1 MIKRLSDHSV
11 FTMLL
16 LVLFALCLR
25 LPALWIIPKSGIVF
39 KPGLLIS
46 FVDTIN
52 QWPIFSVLISA
63 LIVMGQALFV
73 NFICRT
79 HGLVQP
85 VGYLPAYFFLLVQS
99 LFPENLLLTE
109 YHLGNLLVFIGLACF
124 FQLKDGFNTVTLF
137 YGSLCFGAT
146 ILIVP
151 DHLMVIIFL
160 IACVLV
166 YKNIVISDILAIVFG
181 LVMPYYFMKSLAFIC
196 HWDLKALRS
205 VETTPIDMTSFFGSG
220 FSTVFVKYT
229 VFALF
234 SVFVIFGLMRQI
246 GGYFQNNVNVRRSK
260 LVLILFFVYSIFL
273 MLIHWKEI
281 RNFHLLAAFPAAIF
295 LASFFSGERIPWWK
309 EILNYMLLGS
319 LIYSLYSPALVM

>member
-11 FTMLL
+11 FTLMV
-16 LVLFALCLR
+16 LVLFTLCLR
-25 LPALWIIPKSGIVF
+25 LPALWIIPKSGIIF
-39 KPGLLIS
+39 KPGLLFS
-46 FVDTIN
+46 WVDWIN
-52 QWPIFSVLISA
+52 QWPIFSVMIST
-63 LIVMGQALFV
+63 LMVMGQALFV

-85 VGYLPAYFFLLVQS
+85 VGYLPAYFFILVQS

-124 FQLKDGFNTVTLF
+124 FQLKDGYNTITLF
-137 YGSLCFGAT
+137 YGSLCFGAA

-151 DHLMVIIFL
+151 DHLMILLFL

-181 LVMPYYFMKSLAFIC
+181 LVMPYYLMKSLAFIFR
-196 HWDLKALRS
+196 WDLKAMHS
-205 VETTPIDMTSFFGSG
+205 VETTPIDMTSFGSG
-220 FSTVFVKYT
+220 ISLIFIKYT

-234 SVFVIFGLMRQI
+234 SLFVIFGMLRQI

-260 LVLILFFVYSIFL
+260 LVVILFFIYSIFL

-295 LASFFSGERIPWWK
+295 LASFFSGDRIPWWK
-309 EILNYMLLGS
+309 ELLNYILLGS
-319 LIYSLYSPALVM
+319 LVYSLYSPAYTL

>member
-1 MIKRLSDHSV
+1 MIKRLSDHSITTLV
-11 FTMLL
+11 ILL
-16 LVLFALCLR
+16 LFALCLR

-39 KPGLLIS
+39 KPGLLFS
-46 FVDTIN
+46 WVDWIN
-52 QWPIFSVLISA
+52 QWPVFSVLISA
-63 LIVMGQALFV
+63 VIVMGQALFV

-85 VGYLPAYFFLLVQS
+85 VGYLPAYFFILVQS

-124 FQLKDGFNTVTLF
+124 FQLKDGYNTVTLF
-137 YGSLCFGAT
+137 YGSLCFGAA

-151 DHLMVIIFL
+151 DHLMILLFL

-181 LVMPYYFMKSLAFIC
+181 LVMPYYLMKSLAFIFQ
-196 HWDLKALRS
+196 WDLKAMHS
-205 VETTPIDMTSFFGSG
+205 VETTPIDMTSFGSG
-220 FSTVFVKYT
+220 ISLIFIKYT

-234 SVFVIFGLMRQI
+234 SLFVIFGMLRQI

-260 LVLILFFVYSIFL
+260 LVVILFFVYSIFL

-309 EILNYMLLGS
+309 ELLNYILLGS
-319 LIYSLYSPALVM
+319 LVYSLYSPSYTL

>member
-1 MIKRLSDHSV
+1 MIKRFSDHTV
-11 FTMLL
+11 FTLFL
-16 LVLFALCLR
+16 LVIFALSLR
-25 LPALWIIPKSGIVF
+25 LPALWIIPKSGIVY
-39 KPGLLIS
+39 KPGLLVNL
-46 FVDTIN
+46 VDWIN
-52 QWPIFSVLISA
+52 QWPFFSVMISA
-63 LIVMGQALFV
+63 IFVIGQALFV

-85 VGYLPAYFFLLVQS
+85 VGYLPAYFFVLVQS

-124 FQLKDGFNTVTLF
+124 FQLKDGYDTVTLF
-137 YGSLCFGAT
+137 YGSLCFGAA

-151 DHLMVIIFL
+151 DHLMILLFL

-181 LVMPYYFMKSLAFIC
+181 LVMPYYLLKSLAFIFR
-196 HWDLKALRS
+196 WDLKVMHS
-205 VETTPIDMTSFFGSG
+205 VETTPIDMALFGSG
-220 FSTVFVKYT
+220 ISLIFIKYT

-234 SVFVIFGLMRQI
+234 SLFVIFGLLRQI

-260 LVLILFFVYSIFL
+260 LVVILFFVYSIFL

-281 RNFHLLAAFPAAIF
+281 RNFHLLAAFPSAIF
-295 LASFFSGERIPWWK
+295 LASFFSGERVPWWK
-309 EILNYMLLGS
+309 ELLNYILLAS
-319 LIYSLYSPALVM
+319 LVYSLYSKDFAF

>member
-1 MIKRLSDHSV
+1 MIKRFSDHSV
-11 FTMLL
+11 FTLFL
-16 LVLFALCLR
+16 LVIFALSLR
-25 LPALWIIPKSGIVF
+25 LPALWIIPKSGIVY
-39 KPGLLIS
+39 KPGLLVNL
-46 FVDTIN
+46 VDWIN
-52 QWPIFSVLISA
+52 QWPFFSVMISA
-63 LIVMGQALFV
+63 IFVIGQALFV

-85 VGYLPAYFFLLVQS
+85 VGYLPAYFFVLVQS

-124 FQLKDGFNTVTLF
+124 FQLKDGYDTVTLF
-137 YGSLCFGAT
+137 YGSLCFGAA

-151 DHLMVIIFL
+151 DHLMILLFL

-181 LVMPYYFMKSLAFIC
+181 LVMPYYLLKSLAFIFR
-196 HWDLKALRS
+196 WDLKVMHS
-205 VETTPIDMTSFFGSG
+205 VETTPIDMALFGSG
-220 FSTVFVKYT
+220 ISLIFIKYT

-234 SVFVIFGLMRQI
+234 SLFVIFGLLRQI

-260 LVLILFFVYSIFL
+260 LVVILFFVYSIFL

-281 RNFHLLAAFPAAIF
+281 RNFHLLAAFPSAIF
-295 LASFFSGERIPWWK
+295 LASFFSGERVPWWK
-309 EILNYMLLGS
+309 ELLNYILLAS
-319 LIYSLYSPALVM
+319 LVYSLYSKDFAF

>member
-1 MIKRLSDHSV
+1 MIKRLSDHSI
-11 FTMLL
+11 FTLVILL
-16 LVLFALCLR
+16 LFALCLR

-39 KPGLLIS
+39 KPGLLFS
-46 FVDTIN
+46 WVDWIN
-52 QWPIFSVLISA
+52 QWPVFSVLISA
-63 LIVMGQALFV
+63 VIVMGQALFV

-85 VGYLPAYFFLLVQS
+85 VGYLPAYFFILVQS

-124 FQLKDGFNTVTLF
+124 FQLKDGYNTVTLF
-137 YGSLCFGAT
+137 YGSLCFGAA

-151 DHLMVIIFL
+151 DHLMILLFL

-181 LVMPYYFMKSLAFIC
+181 LVMPYYLMKSLAFIFQ
-196 HWDLKALRS
+196 WDLKAMHS
-205 VETTPIDMTSFFGSG
+205 VETTPIDMTSFGSG
-220 FSTVFVKYT
+220 ISLIFIKYT

-234 SVFVIFGLMRQI
+234 SLFVIFGMLRQI

-260 LVLILFFVYSIFL
+260 LVVILFFVYSIFL

-309 EILNYMLLGS
+309 ELLNYILLGS
-319 LIYSLYSPALVM
+319 LVYSLYSPSYTL